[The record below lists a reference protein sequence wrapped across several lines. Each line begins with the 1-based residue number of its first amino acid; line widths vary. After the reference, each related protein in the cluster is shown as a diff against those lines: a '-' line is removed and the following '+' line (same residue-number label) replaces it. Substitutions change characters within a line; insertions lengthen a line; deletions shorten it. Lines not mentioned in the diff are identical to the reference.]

1 MNAME
6 NWNDE
11 ENINEDIIIMR
22 NVKQMMNKETCL
34 KINEYKN
41 IYKLVQEYLKKN
53 CNHIIIK
60 DYIDISPDETKDIY
74 YCSHCYLMENE
85 IH

>member
-1 MNAME
+1 MF
-6 NWNDE
+6 
-11 ENINEDIIIMR
+11 
-22 NVKQMMNKETCL
+22 
-34 KINEYKN
+34 KN
-41 IYKLVQEYLKKN
+41 KLVQEYLKKN

-60 DYIDISPDETKDIY
+60 DYIDISLDETKDIY